1 MNKPELITLA
11 MKLYDNG
18 KGISYGKIADKFN
31 ADGLSTVTGKGK
43 WEKKMVSRLIAG
55 DTLKK
60 AEVKVGLKSERETQ
74 LESENELLKEDV
86 ATLKRHL
93 ADSAGHVNG
102 NLEVI
107 YDQDKKIDSLESE
120 NIGLR
125 SDRDEVLKTLNTV
138 KHENDGLKKEIEYVR
153 SLNDA
158 LESDKEKL
166 LSERDR
172 LLSEIIRSNDNVEID
187 RLESELNTVKHE
199 LERAKNVNNTI
210 FSCHEEI
217 RLLNNEIG
225 LLKTQRDCFKTESER
240 LNRQLVESES
250 KYKSLYE
257 SEITRLGSELATAN
271 QTIQEL
277 KDRQE
282 FIKIEHKNQKNFE
295 GWTLNYRSDGR
306 GINLVKRVNGKHVAV
321 YVGKTFDPDVARERI
336 GIKIGKISKSTADN
350 DSSNSSCLSLF

>member
-125 SDRDEVLKTLNTV
+125 SDRDEVLKT
-138 KHENDGLKKEIEYVR
+138 
-153 SLNDA
+153 
-158 LESDKEKL
+158 
-166 LSERDR
+166 
-172 LLSEIIRSNDNVEID
+172 
-187 RLESELNTVKHE
+187 LNTVKHE